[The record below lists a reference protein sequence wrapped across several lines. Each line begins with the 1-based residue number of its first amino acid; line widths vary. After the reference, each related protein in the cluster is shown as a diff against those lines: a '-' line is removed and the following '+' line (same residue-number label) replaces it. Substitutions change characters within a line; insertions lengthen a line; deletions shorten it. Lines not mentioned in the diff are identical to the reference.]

1 MQDAMSKALAKMWA
15 ERAPNT
21 VAKTPREAIIL
32 ASIVEK
38 ETAVPSERPTV
49 AGVYGN
55 RLKARMM
62 LQADPPII
70 YPITKGKP
78 LGRRIRKSEI
88 AAVTDYNT
96 YAMIGQIGRATWRE
110 RVCQYV

>member
-1 MQDAMSKALAKMWA
+1 MCAL
-15 ERAPNT
+15 PIS
-21 VAKTPREAIIL
+21 REAIIL

-62 LQADPPII
+62 LQADPTII

-88 AAVTDYNT
+88 EAVNDYNT
-96 YAMIGQIGRATWRE
+96 YAMIDLPKGPTANQSRLSNTHVLTPATP
-110 RVCQYV
+110 QTITN

>member
-38 ETAVPSERPTV
+38 ETAVPSERPTA

-55 RLKARMM
+55 RLKARLM
-62 LQADPPII
+62 LPADPTII
-70 YPITKGKP
+70 HPF
-78 LGRRIRKSEI
+78 SS
-88 AAVTDYNT
+88 
-96 YAMIGQIGRATWRE
+96 RE
-110 RVCQYV
+110 RRVGKECVRTCRYRGAPDNQKNNKYI